1 MWGRSTSESPNGREQ
16 EVLTSKS
23 NLKTNAAHKCL
34 FQLITLPLGQWNTN
48 CYVLFA
54 GGESIIVDPA
64 AEPKRIFAAVE
75 GTAVKAILLT
85 HGHPDHVQALDSVRQ
100 ATGVPLSLHP
110 ADAAEFGVVGN
121 FDLDDGD
128 VLTLGS
134 GRLTVVHT
142 PGHTPGSVCF
152 RFGRCA
158 IVGDTLFPGGPGHSD
173 TPEALAQI
181 LASLRDMVFTWPD
194 DTAFYPGHG
203 EGSTIGAVR
212 PAFEAFMA
220 RPRSPELCGDV
231 EWLN

>member
-1 MWGRSTSESPNGREQ
+1 MGAKEYS
-16 EVLTSKS
+16 
-23 NLKTNAAHKCL
+23 
-34 FQLITLPLGQWNTN
+34 FQMITLSLGEWSTN
-48 CYVLFA
+48 CYVLIS

-64 AEPKRIFAAVE
+64 TEPERILAAVD

-85 HGHPDHVQALDSVRQ
+85 HGHPDHVQALDTVCQ
-100 ATGVPLSLHP
+100 ATGVPLGLHP
-110 ADAAEFGVVGN
+110 ADAAEFGIVGDL
-121 FDLDDGD
+121 DLDDGD

-134 GRLTVVHT
+134 SELMVVHT

-158 IVGDTLFPGGPGHSD
+158 IVGDTLFPGGPGHSK

-181 LASLRDMVFTWPD
+181 LASLRDKVFTWPN
-194 DTAFYPGHG
+194 DTTFYPGHG
-203 EGSTIGAVR
+203 EGSTISAVR

-231 EWLN
+231 EWV

>member
-1 MWGRSTSESPNGREQ
+1 M
-16 EVLTSKS
+16 
-23 NLKTNAAHKCL
+23 TNQCF
-34 FQLITLPLGQWNTN
+34 FQLITLSLGQWNTN
-48 CYVLFA
+48 CYVLIG

-64 AEPKRIFAAVE
+64 AEPERILAAVE

-85 HGHPDHVQALDSVRQ
+85 HGHGDHVQALDAVRQ
-100 ATGVPLSLHP
+100 ATGAPLGLHP
-110 ADAAEFGVVGN
+110 ADATESGIVGD
-121 FDLDDGD
+121 FDLGDGD
-128 VLTLGS
+128 VLPLG
-134 GRLTVVHT
+134 GGELTVVHT

-158 IVGDTLFPGGPGHSD
+158 IVGDTLFPGGPGHSR

-181 LASLRDMVFTWPD
+181 LTSLHDKVFAWPD
-194 DTAFYPGHG
+194 ATAFFPGHG

-231 EWLN
+231 EWV